1 MDHYALS
8 ESIPHSYVSAEHRAT
23 ANLPSIPIPI
33 QYDVLSSSFETPSYS
48 VKTHAHG
55 MSGPYESL
63 QYDFKKQTNEG
74 LKQQCEK
81 VYLCH
86 NLCGWAN
93 AVREVRVRF
102 PR

>member
-1 MDHYALS
+1 MIFHFP

-33 QYDVLSSSFETPSYS
+33 QYDVLSSSFEAPSSYS
-48 VKTHAHG
+48 VKPHAHV

-63 QYDFKKQTNEG
+63 QYDFNKQTNEG

-81 VYLCH
+81 VHYSIRMVYCAL
-86 NLCGWAN
+86 
-93 AVREVRVRF
+93 
-102 PR
+102 